1 VKDFHKS
8 INPYG
13 EKLKCGE
20 LTLEYLDSIMT
31 EGKRFQIHDILSEA
45 ERRKDP
51 EPQVEKLIGLLG
63 SSALD
68 ELLNDKIFPTG
79 AILRAWRSAGK
90 RTELEELADRTYRFE
105 AWPSRRKY
113 KSQTLKF
120 QGNRRLKH
128 FDKEIRKVFDL
139 DSLDHAGEFFLAVG
153 RGWDSWG
160 LGPIYPDGTG
170 KSKNKS
176 EETLKELHESN
187 PRATKVIYFDNV
199 DIPDVG
205 KLALYGSSLAD
216 SSLYQEYL
224 DHGNIWYAV
233 FEIEERGI
241 VVGAT
246 RNSVIVL
253 FSKLETQEFI
263 DFILEDILPLVSL
276 EE

>member
-1 VKDFHKS
+1 MVRPAKIFRIAEETDLGF
-8 INPYG
+8 IAQ
-13 EKLKCGE
+13 KLKDYRE
-20 LTLEYLDSIMT
+20 EEPYQSRDH
-31 EGKRFQIHDILSEA
+31 EGKLITEVTDLEKREGTLYGLYTTDTLVSIYHRDGEIEVPKTKETHLAFQERKGEIFLIILAEKPKANKIANKISEA
-45 ERRKDP
+45 LFLSTG
-51 EPQVEKLIGLLG
+51 QIVE
-63 SSALD
+63 A
-68 ELLNDKIFPTG
+68 KI
-79 AILRAWRSAGK
+79 A
-90 RTELEELADRTYRFE
+90 
-105 AWPSRRKY
+105 
-113 KSQTLKF
+113 
-120 QGNRRLKH
+120 
-128 FDKEIRKVFDL
+128 
-139 DSLDHAGEFFLAVG
+139 
-153 RGWDSWG
+153 
-160 LGPIYPDGTG
+160 
-170 KSKNKS
+170 

-276 EE
+276 EG